1 MSRIERQQEE
11 PQWIAHWQSTKPL
24 EDKWMAAGEV
34 HYFPC
39 PAFLLITDGQAMWS
53 INGQLVH
60 AAFGQLIAVEASS
73 VIEVVEGGNLDL
85 AGWLIQFHA
94 FALNNDEAFEWKV
107 PAGDTFQQVQLTGGF
122 LTGISDYLNEE
133 QPEQTSRMLVEHQYF
148 LYGLLRSL
156 YQKQP
161 DERQT
166 TRAGILRSI
175 AYMQEHY
182 EEVITREQL
191 AQIAGISPWHYS
203 RKFSEWCGKRPS
215 DYLAAYRMYRA
226 QEELLLTSAK
236 SQEIARKTGFED
248 VHYFSRR
255 FKHMTGVSPKNYA
268 RTLPQRKIVS
278 LSPLCAEVLIALG
291 VTPHAVMA
299 TPLLL
304 SGHHR
309 DLFDKHQ
316 VKLLEVPQ
324 YVIPVELIEQAEPAL
339 IVGHFLTEDMKRRLR
354 TIGPVLTGLP
364 VDIAP
369 LLERFAELFD
379 KGAEAQSIQLR
390 MTNEV
395 NAARHRLKAVI
406 EAKAS
411 VMVLRVEPF
420 GYRYLGGNSSGVS
433 QLLYHKLGLTLPH
446 GLKAGKAWFN
456 PCSLE
461 QLAAADPE
469 YLFIE
474 KRVMENFSAEENME
488 KLMDS
493 SCWANLRAVRNGRV
507 FYADTRIWV
516 DGCGIAGQ
524 SIILNQIVSGLTET
538 RQEAHNNPIE

>member
-1 MSRIERQQEE
+1 
-11 PQWIAHWQSTKPL
+11 
-24 EDKWMAAGEV
+24 MAAGEV
-34 HYFPC
+34 HYFPS
-39 PAFLLITDGQAMWS
+39 PAFLLLTDGQAMWN
-53 INGQLVH
+53 INGQSIH
-60 AAFGQLIAVEASS
+60 AAFGQLIAVEANS

-85 AGWLIQFHA
+85 AGWQIQFHA
-94 FALNNDEAFEWKV
+94 FAINNNEAFEWQV

-133 QPEQTSRMLVEHQYF
+133 QPKQNSGMLVEHQYF

-156 YQKQP
+156 YQQQP

-166 TRAGILRSI
+166 TKKGILRSV
-175 AYMQEHY
+175 AYIQEHY
-182 EEVITREQL
+182 DEVITREQL
-191 AQIAGISPWHYS
+191 AHIAGISPWHYS

-215 DYLAAYRMYRA
+215 DYLAAYRIYRA

-236 SQEIARKTGFED
+236 SQDIARKTGFED

-255 FKHMTGVSPKNYA
+255 FKHLTGVSPKNYVK
-268 RTLPQRKIVS
+268 TLQQRKIIS
-278 LSPLCAEVLIALG
+278 LSPFCAEVLIALG
-291 VTPHAVMA
+291 VVPHAVMV

-304 SGHHR
+304 SEHHR
-309 DLFDKHQ
+309 DLFHKHG

-324 YVIPVELIEQAEPAL
+324 YIIPVEQIEQAEPAL

-364 VDIAP
+364 VDITP
-369 LLERFAELFD
+369 LFDRFADLFD
-379 KGAEAQSIQLR
+379 KRAEAQSCQQR
-390 MTNEV
+390 MANEV
-395 NAARHRLKAVI
+395 KEAQQRLKAVI
-406 EAKAS
+406 EAKAP

-420 GYRYLGGNSSGVS
+420 GYRYLGVNSSGVS
-433 QLLYHKLGLTLPH
+433 QLLYHKLGLMPPH
-446 GLKAGKAWFN
+446 SLKAGKAWFN

-469 YLFIE
+469 YLFVE
-474 KRVMENFSAEENME
+474 KRVMENFSADENME
-488 KLMDS
+488 KLMES
-493 SCWANLRAVRNGRV
+493 SCWTNLRAVRNGRV

-524 SIILNQIVSGLTET
+524 SIILNQIVSSLTEA